1 MLWKTDDV
9 ILPYNKTLAI
19 QRLESLEKR
28 FSRKPDLAVKYSEA
42 LNKYI
47 SQGHAIKLSKE
58 KSSNITNITN
68 FIPHHGV
75 VNPNKQK
82 LRIVFDAAAK
92 FNNISLNDNL
102 LKGPDLLNNLVSVLL
117 RFRKDKYAVTADIE
131 NMFPQVNVREID
143 TDSLRFLWRDNLADE
158 ISEYQMLVHIFGKAD
173 SPCCANY
180 SLKRTALDQPNIK
193 DSVIESIDRDFYMD
207 DYLKS
212 DASKESLLDLSNDV
226 IRVLSKANFRLRKW
240 ISNSQYIL
248 DNFQPSECLL
258 SSQKL
263 DDINSNDSNYR
274 TLGILWNIKS
284 DLFKINYSSK
294 DYPESKRGLLGLLCS
309 VFDPIGIVA
318 PCLIEPKLIIQEL
331 WRRKIEWDDP
341 LPQDLKIRFNAWKR
355 ELDLLN

>member
-1 MLWKTDDV
+1 
-9 ILPYNKTLAI
+9 
-19 QRLESLEKR
+19 
-28 FSRKPDLAVKYSEA
+28 
-42 LNKYI
+42 
-47 SQGHAIKLSKE
+47 
-58 KSSNITNITN
+58 
-68 FIPHHGV
+68 
-75 VNPNKQK
+75 
-82 LRIVFDAAAK
+82 
-92 FNNISLNDNL
+92 
-102 LKGPDLLNNLVSVLL
+102 
-117 RFRKDKYAVTADIE
+117 
-131 NMFPQVNVREID
+131 MFPQVNVREID

-212 DASKESLLDLSNDV
+212 DASKESLLDLSIDV

-263 DDINSNDSNYR
+263 DDINSNVSNYR